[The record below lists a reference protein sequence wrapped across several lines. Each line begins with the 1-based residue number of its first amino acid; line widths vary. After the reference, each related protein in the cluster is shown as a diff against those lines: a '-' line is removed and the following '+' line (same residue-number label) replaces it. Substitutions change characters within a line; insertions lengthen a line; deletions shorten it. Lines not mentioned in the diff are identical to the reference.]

1 MGGCE
6 EPSEVSDLERLP
18 ILYVTQELE
27 VATSFEEPLCE
38 GDLRWLDLA
47 TTRVETALGAE
58 VEEPH
63 TLYAYSGADIFLE
76 TEDSGFSIQIPGC
89 QRNVQGCY
97 RVRDDVALA
106 APAAIAHELV
116 HIVSTELDPNY
127 ASFWY
132 EGIAEAL
139 SEHPIVYLPSDLVEE
154 SASDDVLYRIPAHF
168 IRWLIER
175 QGVEPVVRVLQGEP
189 FEDVYGMDLGTIEQV
204 YDVEAAEVMPSPFD
218 CADEPILQSGDGAF
232 DLATELDC
240 SSPTTTRLRH
250 GSDVDSLGTIR
261 IITTE
266 TDATYLV
273 EAAGLDRV
281 EIGGCRVEP
290 GDLVDQLGDV
300 TSDGDPLAANNA
312 PLTTRVFPGQE
323 VFLPASTYRV
333 VLLAADTG
341 EPQPIRFTLTPVE

>member
-1 MGGCE
+1 M
-6 EPSEVSDLERLP
+6 SDLERLP
-18 ILYVTQELE
+18 ILYVTEELE

-38 GDLRWLDLA
+38 GDLRWLDSA
-47 TTRVETALGAE
+47 TRRVESALG
-58 VEEPH
+58 VEGDALH
-63 TLYAYSGADIFLE
+63 TVYAYSAADVFFE
-76 TEDSGFSIQIPGC
+76 TENSTFYLQVPGC
-89 QRNVQGCY
+89 PRDLQGCY
-97 RVRDDVALA
+97 RLRDDIALG
-106 APAAIAHELV
+106 APAVLAHELV
-116 HIVSTELDPNY
+116 HIVSTELDPIY
-127 ASFWY
+127 VRFWY
-132 EGIAEAL
+132 EGVAEAL
-139 SEHPIVYLPSDLVEE
+139 SEHPIIYIPSNLVEE
-154 SASDDVLYRIPAHF
+154 LATDDVLYNIPGHF
-168 IRWLIER
+168 IRWLIRR

-189 FEDVYGMDLGTIEQV
+189 FEDVYGMGLASIEQI
-204 YDVEAAEVMPSPFD
+204 YDVEAADIMPSPFA
-218 CADEPILQSGDGAF
+218 CADEPLLQSGDGSF

-240 SSPTTTRLRH
+240 ASPTTTRLRH

-300 TSDGDPLAANNA
+300 TSDADILASNNA

-341 EPQPIRFTLTPVE
+341 ETQPIQFLLTPVE